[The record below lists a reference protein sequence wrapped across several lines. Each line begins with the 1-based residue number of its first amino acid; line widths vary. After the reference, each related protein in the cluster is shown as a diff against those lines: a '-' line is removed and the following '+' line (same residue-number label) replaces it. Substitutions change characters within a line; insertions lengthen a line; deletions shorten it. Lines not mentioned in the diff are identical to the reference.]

1 MSFQLRSRSVTELKA
16 EPRTSAVPRI
26 DVQRR
31 SWTSANSAMTPNTG
45 KLYFALIVSVLL
57 SCIAAWII
65 ARRYRRRMRQLM
77 RAPHTADSTA
87 PVADAAPDGPPPL
100 PVSLADNRSE
110 GIRLSM
116 LLIASSCLIAL
127 SSSCIWWALTVPGEP
142 LTARRVAVVAVLYL
156 WPLAPGLALVWRWSR
171 KRLLG
176 TMLLWCAALFVT
188 LLWWMSARQAL
199 GVMKEDIALPLVLLT
214 LVFLGNATRAIA
226 PWLLVPAA
234 VLVSSVLAGLDTL
247 TYMAARESPLLKA
260 LIAPLEGLPGWSGVY
275 VVFALFAL
283 LSLIIAWWPM
293 RMLGRALG
301 HAYSRKWLPELLVVF
316 TGVWVFALT
325 DRALKLSSSAGAAAF
340 AMYLPLLWIPAVML
354 LARVRR
360 RAGRAPT
367 LLVLRVFQRDNEVQS
382 LFDHVIER
390 WRLSGN
396 TVMIAGT
403 DLADRTLDAADIFQF
418 LDRRLAERFVVSP
431 ADVTRRIAA
440 FDMAADIDGR
450 YRINECYCHDTTWQD
465 ALHALMRYSDVVL
478 MDLRGF
484 QAHNAGCRYELTTL
498 AQASRELRVVVL
510 TDRRTDRAAAQ
521 EAIASGRAE
530 RFKWIED
537 SHFKPSKHGEV
548 LERLFA

>member
-1 MSFQLRSRSVTELKA
+1 MQGRSR
-16 EPRTSAVPRI
+16 I
-26 DVQRR
+26 
-31 SWTSANSAMTPNTG
+31 SANSPMAPDTS
-45 KLYFALIVSVLL
+45 KVYFALIVSVLL

-65 ARRYRRRMRQLM
+65 ARRYRRRMQRLM
-77 RAPHTADSTA
+77 RAPHAADMA
-87 PVADAAPDGPPPL
+87 VPVAGAAPGYLPPL
-100 PVSLADNRSE
+100 PVSLADNRRG

-127 SSSCIWWALTVPGEP
+127 SGSCLWWALTVPGEP
-142 LTARRVAVVAVLYL
+142 LTARRVAVVALLYL
-156 WPLAPGLALVWRWSR
+156 WPAVPGLALVWRWSR

-176 TMLLWCAALFVT
+176 TMLLWCAALFVA

-214 LVFLGNATRAIA
+214 LVFLGSATRTIA
-226 PWLLVPAA
+226 PWLFVPAA
-234 VLVSSVLAGLDTL
+234 VLVSSVLAGVDTL
-247 TYMAARESPLLKA
+247 TIMAARESPLLKA

-275 VVFALFAL
+275 VVFAVFVL

-316 TGVWVFALT
+316 SGVWVFALT
-325 DRALKLSSSAGAAAF
+325 DRALTLSGSAGAAAF
-340 AMYLPLLWIPAVML
+340 AMYLPVLWIPAVML
-354 LARVRR
+354 LARGRR

-367 LLVLRVFQRDNEVQS
+367 LLVLRVFQRDKEVQS

-418 LDRRLAERFVVSP
+418 LDRRLAERFIVSS
-431 ADVTRRIAA
+431 ADVARRIAA

-450 YRINECYCHDTTWQD
+450 YRINQCYCHDTTWQD
-465 ALHALMRYSDVVL
+465 ALQALMHCSDVVL

-510 TDRRTDRAAAQ
+510 TDSRTDRTAVQ
-521 EAIASGRAE
+521 EAIASGRQE
-530 RFKWIED
+530 RFTWVEA
-537 SHFKPSKHGEV
+537 SHFRAGEHREV